1 LNDSHATDELRIAID
16 KMPAMMWI
24 VAADGSVSFLNRR
37 WLEYCGLSEEVA
49 LRDPTAVIHPDDLPG
64 ALDKWQS
71 SRANRTP
78 YEAELRMRR
87 FDGKFRR
94 FLVRTVPHIDEQG
107 NVLKWYGNC
116 TDIEQARRAEQRLS
130 GNREL
135 LQSMLV
141 TLPVG
146 VTVLDPAGNIILLN
160 DASSRIWGKRLVSG
174 DVPAARARGFWH
186 DSGRP
191 VAADEWASVQALSQG
206 KMVLNQLVDI
216 DTFDGR
222 RKTIKNTGVPIRDP
236 EGTIIGAVVIN
247 EDVTDQV
254 RAERAL
260 RENAGRLHRLSRRLI
275 ELQEEERRHLS
286 LELHDEFGQLLTAV
300 SLHMQVAKGQAGA
313 EAQQSLNECAALI
326 ERASERLRGLAL
338 ELRPSMLE
346 TAGLDGTLRWLAAQ
360 YSRQGNMAVTVTGH
374 ADGLSSDVAISCF
387 RVVQEALT
395 NVLRHANAR
404 QVLIDLEQSADRLR
418 LGIEDDGVGFDL
430 AVVRTQAEATGH
442 LGLVGMEERI
452 EILGGRLE
460 IDAKPQSGTRINVSL
475 PLTPRRIRE

>member
-1 LNDSHATDELRIAID
+1 LNQSHATDDLRIAID
-16 KMPAMMWI
+16 TMPAMMWI
-24 VAADGSVSFLNRR
+24 LAADGSVSFLNRR

-49 LRDPTAVIHPDDLPG
+49 LRDPTAVVHPDDLPG
-64 ALDKWQS
+64 AIDKWQS
-71 SRANRTP
+71 CRASRTP
-78 YEAELRMRR
+78 YETELRLRR
-87 FDGKFRR
+87 FDGKYRR
-94 FLVRTVPHIDEQG
+94 FLVRTVPHIDEHG

-130 GNREL
+130 SNREL

-146 VTVLDPAGNIILLN
+146 VTVIDSAGNILLLN
-160 DASSRIWGKRLVSG
+160 DASSRIWGKRLASG
-174 DVPAARARGFWH
+174 DVRTARARGFWH

-191 VAADEWASVQALSQG
+191 VAPDEWASVQALTQG

-216 DTFDGR
+216 DAFDGR

-236 EGTIIGAVVIN
+236 DGTIIGAVVIN

-300 SLHMQVAKGQAGA
+300 SLYMQVAKGQAGA
-313 EAQQSLNECAALI
+313 EAQQSLNECGALI

-346 TAGLDGTLRWLAAQ
+346 TAGLDGTLRWLAEQ
-360 YSRQGNMAVTVTGH
+360 YSRQGKMAVTVTGH
-374 ADGLSSDVAISCF
+374 VDALSGDVAITCF

-395 NVLRHANAR
+395 NVVRHANAR
-404 QVLIDLEQSADRLR
+404 QVLIDLVPYGDRLR
-418 LGIEDDGVGFDL
+418 IGIEDDGVGFDL
-430 AVVRTQAEATGH
+430 AVVRAQAAATGH

-460 IDAKPQSGTRINVSL
+460 IDAKPESGTRINVSL
-475 PLTPRRIRE
+475 PLTPSRMRE

>member
-1 LNDSHATDELRIAID
+1 LSDSHATDELRIAID
-16 KMPAMMWI
+16 TMPAMMWI

-49 LRDPTAVIHPDDLPG
+49 LRDPTAVVHPDDLPD

-71 SRANRTP
+71 CRANRTP
-78 YEAELRMRR
+78 YEAELRLRR
-87 FDGKFRR
+87 FDGKYRR

-146 VTVLDPAGNIILLN
+146 VTVLDSAGNILLLN
-160 DASSRIWGKRLVSG
+160 DASSRIWGKRLVSD

-191 VAADEWASVQALSQG
+191 VAPDEWASVQALSEG

-346 TAGLDGTLRWLAAQ
+346 TAGLDGTVRWLAEQ
-360 YSRQGNMAVTVTGH
+360 CSRQGKIAITVTGH
-374 ADGLSSDVAISCF
+374 ADGLSSDVAITGF

-404 QVLIDLEQSADRLR
+404 QVLIDLEPSEDRLR
-418 LGIEDDGVGFDL
+418 IGIEDDGVGFDVA
-430 AVVRTQAEATGH
+430 AVREQAAATGH

-452 EILGGRLE
+452 EILDGRLE

-475 PLTPRRIRE
+475 PLTPRRMRE